1 MRSHVSSVH
10 KISLDEYRKIHGDM
24 VVVEKFHVCKICK
37 GRYEFWTH
45 FILRLCTIRI
55 KPHTHVTRHLHTT
68 HELTR
73 HFKTYHQMEII
84 EYWKTFIKNPQ
95 PSNPEGQEGEASSGS
110 NDEADE
116 PNTKVVVKKKKI
128 STSHPA
134 YQVRIL

>member
-1 MRSHVSSVH
+1 MQNLQRKVRILDSFYIEVMYYIRS
-10 KISLDEYRKIHGDM
+10 
-24 VVVEKFHVCKICK
+24 
-37 GRYEFWTH
+37 
-45 FILRLCTIRI
+45 
-55 KPHTHVTRHLHTT
+55 KPHTPFTRHLHTT
-68 HELTR
+68 QELTR

-116 PNTKVVVKKKKI
+116 PNNKVVVKKKKI